1 MRGLLNHCQDSDNS
15 WWESYEISGIELE
28 HTTCV

>member
-1 MRGLLNHCQDSDNS
+1 MRGLLNHCQDSDIS